1 MSRATQGLIIGAI
14 IGLILVTLGFWK
26 FLLIGLCA
34 LIGLV
39 ITQLIDVSLIKGWLN
54 QLLNRTERS

>member
-1 MSRATQGLIIGAI
+1 MSRATLGLIIGAI

-39 ITQLIDVSLIKGWLN
+39 VTQLIDVSLIKGWVN

>member
-1 MSRATQGLIIGAI
+1 MSRATLGLIIGAL

-26 FLLIGLCA
+26 FLLIGFCA

-39 ITQLIDVSLIKGWLN
+39 VTQLIDVSLIKGWLN